1 MAYLVGGKTFRTKG
15 DVTTAATAI
24 RDSVP
29 IGGEITSADRAFM
42 LELLG
47 HHEEAGDKIRDG
59 VVRLFTMRNAYGTVS
74 FAVERSDGTTD
85 DFSIGT
91 CVKGLQKA

>member
-1 MAYLVGGKTFRTKG
+1 
-15 DVTTAATAI
+15 
-24 RDSVP
+24 
-29 IGGEITSADRAFM
+29 M

-47 HHEEAGDKIRDG
+47 HHAEAGDKVRDG

-85 DFSIGT
+85 DFSLGT
-91 CVKGLQKA
+91 CVKGLPKA